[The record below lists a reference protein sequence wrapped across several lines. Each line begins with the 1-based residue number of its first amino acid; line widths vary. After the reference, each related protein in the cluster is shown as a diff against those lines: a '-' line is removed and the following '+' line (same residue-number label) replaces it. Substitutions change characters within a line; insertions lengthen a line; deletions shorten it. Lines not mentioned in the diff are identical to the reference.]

1 MRDYTQML
9 NTVKAIQ
16 DKFGSAE
23 FTRKDYKREIESKGT
38 QYCKSRDRIYGNGTA
53 LNLDN
58 GMVKKTREEDFIY
71 KDDNGKK
78 HVGVRYFYEVDN
90 NFLGN
95 LRKMLQKDVHS
106 CEIQIARAENEIDK
120 MRERINY
127 KMGLLQMFN
136 ELMESVS
143 EEA

>member
-23 FTRKDYKREIESKGT
+23 FTRRDYQREIDNKGNH
-38 QYCKSRDRIYGNGTA
+38 YREDRIYGHGTA
-53 LNLDN
+53 LDYHN
-58 GMVKKTREEDFIY
+58 GIVKKTREEDFIF
-71 KDDNGKK
+71 KDDNGRK
-78 HVGVRYFYEVDN
+78 HVGVRFFYEVDS
-90 NFLGN
+90 NFLEN
-95 LRKMLQKDVHS
+95 LRKMLQNDVRS
-106 CEIQIARAENEIDK
+106 CEVQIARAENEIAK
-120 MRERINY
+120 MQERIDY
-127 KMGLLQMFN
+127 KKNLIQMFN

>member
-16 DKFGSAE
+16 EKFGSAE
-23 FTRKDYKREIESKGT
+23 FTRKDYQREIDNKGNH
-38 QYCKSRDRIYGNGTA
+38 YREDRIYGHSTA
-53 LNLDN
+53 LDLDN

-71 KDDNGKK
+71 KDDNGRK
-78 HVGVRYFYEVDN
+78 HVGVRYFYEVNSD
-90 NFLGN
+90 FLGN
-95 LRKMLQKDVHS
+95 LRKMLQKDVRT
-106 CEIQIARAENEIDK
+106 CEVQIARAENEIAK
-120 MRERINY
+120 MQERIDY
-127 KMGLLQMFN
+127 KRNLLQMFN

>member
-23 FTRKDYKREIESKGT
+23 FTRKDYQREIDSKGNH
-38 QYCKSRDRIYGNGTA
+38 YREDRIYGHSTA
-53 LNLDN
+53 LDLDN
-58 GMVKKTREEDFIY
+58 GMVKKVREEDFIF
-71 KDDNGKK
+71 KDDDGKK
-78 HVGVRYFYEVDN
+78 HVGVRYFYEVDD

-95 LRKMLQKDVHS
+95 LRKMLQKDVRS
-106 CEIQIARAENEIDK
+106 CEVQIARAENEIAK
-120 MRERINY
+120 MQERIDY
-127 KMGLLQMFN
+127 KKNLLQMFN

>member
-23 FTRKDYKREIESKGT
+23 FTRRDYKREIEDKGT
-38 QYCKSRDRIYGNGTA
+38 HLAIRNDRIYGSGTA
-53 LNLDN
+53 LDLDN
-58 GMVKKTREEDFIY
+58 GMVKKVREEDFIF
-71 KDDNGKK
+71 KDDDGRK
-78 HVGVRYFYEVDN
+78 HVGVRYFYEVDS

-95 LRKMLQKDVHS
+95 LRKMLQKDVRA
-106 CEIQIARAENEIDK
+106 CEVQIARAENEIAK
-120 MRERINY
+120 MQERIDY
-127 KMGLLQMFN
+127 KKNLIQMFN

>member
-23 FTRKDYKREIESKGT
+23 FTRKDYQREIDSKRNH
-38 QYCKSRDRIYGNGTA
+38 YREDRIYGHGTA
-53 LNLDN
+53 LDLDN
-58 GMVKKTREEDFIY
+58 GMVKKVREEDFIF
-71 KDDNGKK
+71 KDDDGKK
-78 HVGVRYFYEVDN
+78 HVGVRYFYEVDD
-90 NFLGN
+90 NFLEN
-95 LRKMLQKDVHS
+95 LRKMLQKDVRS
-106 CEIQIARAENEIDK
+106 CEVQIARAENEIAK
-120 MRERINY
+120 IQERINY
-127 KMGLLQMFN
+127 KKSLLQMFN